1 MDYPKESLDR
11 QKKINDLKNAWVI
24 VYANKFEWKTDI
36 TDIISKKDSS
46 LKDAKELMDWN
57 IVWEFK
63 TAWRIMSSRSMW
75 KLTFAKI
82 RDNSSDIQICFS
94 KNSVKFNTGREVI
107 DEIELDWEK
116 KTAYKIAEKF
126 AQVGDY
132 IWVIWDLFE
141 TKHGELTIFVKE
153 FQFMAKAVR
162 PLPEKFHWVTD
173 KETIYRQR
181 YLDLIMNQDSYD
193 RFLLRSKFIKV
204 LRDFYH
210 ENGFIEITTPTLW
223 NAASGAAAQPFVTH
237 HNDFDMDVYLRIA
250 PEIGLK
256 MATVGRFEKVF
267 EFATNFRNEW
277 SDPSH
282 VQEFNVVEHYAAWW
296 NFEDNI
302 RFTEK
307 MFDYLFDKLGLDRK
321 IPVKDKEGN
330 EKIVDFTTPF
340 ERIDYVEG
348 VKKACGI
355 DVSKYQIWDEEKLI
369 ADIKAAWVEF
379 EGMDKMATPTLIDY
393 LYKKVLRP
401 SIVGPAFVYNYPKT
415 MQPLARQN
423 DENPNIVE
431 QFQLVINGWEV
442 NKAYSE
448 LVDPAVQKA
457 NFDAQA
463 GAIKKWDEE
472 ATQGDDDFVLAMEYA
487 MPPQSGF
494 GMWFERI
501 LAILTGQENLRD
513 VQLFPLMKPLNSENK
528 EEKEKS

>member
-11 QKKINDLKNAWVI
+11 QKKINDLKKAWVI

-36 TDIISKKDSS
+36 KDIIEKSEKH
-46 LKDAKELMDWN
+46 LKDAKELMENWAK
-57 IVWEFK
+57 WEFR

-82 RDNSSDIQICFS
+82 MDNSSEIQICFS
-94 KNSVKFNTGREVI
+94 KNHIKFNTGRKIV
-107 DEIELDWEK
+107 DEIEIDWEK
-116 KTAYKIAEKF
+116 KSAYKIAEKF
-126 AQVGDY
+126 AQVWDY
-132 IWVIWDLFE
+132 IWVIWDLFV
-141 TKHGELTIFVKE
+141 TKHWELTLFVKE

-162 PLPEKFHWVTD
+162 PLPEKYHGIVD
-173 KETIYRQR
+173 KEAIYRQR
-181 YLDLIMNQDSYD
+181 YLDLIMNKESYD
-193 RFLLRSKFIKV
+193 RFLFRSKFIKT

-210 ENGFIEITTPTLW
+210 ENWFIEITTPTLW
-223 NAASGAAAQPFVTH
+223 NAASWAAAKPFVTH
-237 HNDFDMDVYLRIA
+237 HNDFDIDVYLRIA
-250 PEIGLK
+250 PEIWLK
-256 MATVGRFEKVF
+256 MATVWRFERVF

-307 MFDYLFDKLGLDRK
+307 MFDYLFEKLNLDRK
-321 IPVKDKEGN
+321 IKVKDKEGN

-340 ERIDYVEG
+340 ERIDYIEW
-348 VKKACGI
+348 VKKACWI
-355 DVSKYQIWDEEKLI
+355 DVSKYEIWDEEKLI
-369 ADIKAAWVEF
+369 SDIKKAWVEF
-379 EGMDKMATPTLIDY
+379 EWMDKMAVPTLIDY

-401 SIVGPAFVYNYPKT
+401 SIVWPAFVYNYPKT
-415 MQPLARQN
+415 MQPLARAN

-448 LVDPAVQKA
+448 LVDPAIQKA
-457 NFDAQA
+457 NFEAQS
-463 GAIKKWDEE
+463 GALEKWDEE
-472 ATQGDDDFVLAMEYA
+472 ATRWDDEFVLAMEYG

-501 LAILTGQENLRD
+501 LAILTGQDNLRD
-513 VQLFPLMKPLNSENK
+513 MQLFPLMKPINW
-528 EEKEKS
+528 EKTEKKDK